1 MNAAYSVAVQ
11 VNGYV
16 QMLVRS
22 LGQATIPQIMKNYGS
37 GNAERS
43 LHLVFVICRYS
54 FFLMIV
60 PVATLIIS
68 LDKNTRT
75 LVEGTTSLC

>member
-54 FFLMIV
+54 FF
-60 PVATLIIS
+60 
-68 LDKNTRT
+68 
-75 LVEGTTSLC
+75 

>member
-43 LHLVFVICRYS
+43 PSCVCYL
-54 FFLMIV
+54 
-60 PVATLIIS
+60 
-68 LDKNTRT
+68 
-75 LVEGTTSLC
+75 